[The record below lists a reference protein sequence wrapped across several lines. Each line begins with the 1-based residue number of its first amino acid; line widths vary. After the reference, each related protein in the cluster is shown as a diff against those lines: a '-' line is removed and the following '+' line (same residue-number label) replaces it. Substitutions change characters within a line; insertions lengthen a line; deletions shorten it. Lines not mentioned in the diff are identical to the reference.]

1 MLSSRPAQ
9 ASSED
14 VRDLVADNGATINII
29 DNTVVDPPLFSLT
42 LDLADGK
49 QVPLLLH
56 RADEKITLFD
66 LIRVFQTLGYN
77 SNYQEIR

>member
-14 VRDLVADNGATINII
+14 VRDLVSDNGAAINII

-56 RADEKITLFD
+56 RAERASPHGGAAN
-66 LIRVFQTLGYN
+66 RVRSGTKQP
-77 SNYQEIR
+77 

>member
-29 DNTVVDPPLFSLT
+29 DNYTDP
-42 LDLADGK
+42 DGWWSGECNGA
-49 QVPLLLH
+49 VGSFP
-56 RADEKITLFD
+56 A
-66 LIRVFQTLGYN
+66 
-77 SNYQEIR
+77 NYVTMQ